1 MKKNDNTAGTDGK
14 DSSPADQ
21 HSWARCVEPG
31 IQSPQGDLQETG
43 RELEVIRKE
52 INAVDSTLVE
62 LLNRRAGL
70 SLEVGDYKRKLPD
83 STVFHPGREASLLQG
98 ISGSSKGPL
107 PEEHLRAIYREILSS
122 SRSLQRPQRAAFLG
136 PEGTFSHMA
145 GRAFLGSQVTFHA
158 QSTLAEVFQAV
169 ENGDCDL
176 GIVPLEN
183 SLQGSVG
190 QSFDLFM
197 SHQVHILAEKNWRI
211 RHSLLSHCHELSEI
225 KVVYSHPQPLAQCS
239 GWLMRNLPKVPV
251 LPLESTAASA
261 RRVVHEQGAAAIA
274 HGDLA
279 AALDLHLLAQGIE
292 DQPGN
297 WTRFV
302 LIGVKPADRPGA
314 DKTSVLFSVADK
326 PGSLSRVL
334 ECFSQ
339 NSINLRKLESR
350 PMQGESWK
358 YVFFADLECDIYDE
372 TYAGVLEQVREHC
385 LYLRVLG
392 CYPSY
397 F

>member
-1 MKKNDNTAGTDGK
+1 MKKKNETDKAAENNGR
-14 DSSPADQ
+14 A
-21 HSWARCVEPG
+21 VEPTSCG
-31 IQSPQGDLQETG
+31 KPAGPGGSQDAKQGSDK
-43 RELEVIRKE
+43 ELEELRKE
-52 INAVDSTLVE
+52 INSVDSALVD

-70 SLEVGDYKRKLPD
+70 SLAVGEHKRQFPD
-83 STVFHPGREASLLQG
+83 SVVFHPGRESSLLQDIAG
-98 ISGSSKGPL
+98 NSSGPL

-158 QSTLAEVFQAV
+158 QPTLVEVFQSV

-197 SHQVHILAEKNWRI
+197 SHQVHITAEKNLRI
-211 RHSLLSHCHELSEI
+211 RQSLLSRCHELSEI
-225 KVVYSHPQPLAQCS
+225 RVVYSHPQPLAQCS

-261 RRVVHEQGAAAIA
+261 RRVVHEEGAAAIA
-274 HGDLA
+274 HSDLA
-279 AALDLHLLAQGIE
+279 SVLDLHLLAQGIE

-302 LIGVKPADRPGA
+302 LIGLKPADRPGA

-326 PGSLSRVL
+326 PGSLNRVL
-334 ECFSQ
+334 ERFSQ
-339 NSINLRKLESR
+339 NRINLRKLESR

-358 YVFFADLECDIYDE
+358 YVFFADLECDIYDKS
-372 TYAGVLEQVREHC
+372 YAGVLEEVKEHC

-392 CYPSY
+392 CYPSH